1 MRLSQTISISPR
13 YTRSVSLERDI
24 EDAAAVAGYILTP
37 IGIDFLKRV
46 QRVLADT
53 PGPRAWTI
61 TGPYG
66 SGKSAFVLFLLNL
79 LSGHRMPG
87 SAAAQK
93 MLKGSAPEVA
103 SSLLDQRRTDSIR
116 PTGFCP
122 VLVTGTAGAIAP
134 VLLESILRDVSKFTK
149 KTQRIQALHALTDL
163 RRAYTRGK
171 GIDLLRL
178 VSLVGELAEQ
188 LRRAEKCHGIVLVVD
203 ELGKFLEYAAHR
215 PDENDIY
222 LLQLL
227 AETTSAGVSPSLL
240 LITILHQAFDQYA
253 AGLRPV
259 LRNEWAKIQGRFE
272 DVAFQDP
279 PEQLL
284 RVVAGAILQTSSP
297 LVTAYRKQA
306 TVIAEKLHDLGCAPP
321 SVNKRQFADVMA
333 SCAPLHPVSALTL
346 ARLCRKFGQNQRSL
360 FSFLTSRNASGLAT
374 YLERDIPSDSP
385 AFFSLGELFD
395 YMSDVLGS
403 GLGAGEAGSRWA
415 EVMATL
421 EAHRDLSA
429 VEAEVVKTV
438 GLLNIVGPYGKLR
451 ASIEVLRLALGGQDV
466 RKVCDSLQSRS
477 VLVFRK
483 HSSSYML
490 WQGSDIDLEQR
501 LDEAARRVS
510 PSASLAARIDSRY
523 SARPLVAKRHSF
535 ETGTLRFFR
544 IRFADVSTFSKVLAR
559 DDEADGVMI
568 YAVPGTPS
576 EYDELVRLAVNSE
589 ARERGDVLVAVP
601 RNVEALTA
609 GFRELELLRWVE
621 ANTPAL
627 QADLVA
633 RKELRIRL
641 QAVEK
646 IVDAEI
652 AQLFS
657 PAKSSRTAWYHL
669 GIEEKIESPIRLSQ
683 MLSEICDK
691 VYGQAPVIKNELL
704 NRRVLSSAAAK
715 ARRIL
720 LEAIITR
727 PKEPKLGITGYP
739 PELSMYRSLLE
750 LNGLH
755 RAGDSEYLLTA
766 PHLHSTIFPA
776 WHAIEEFFGE
786 AELEKQPLDTLFAKL
801 RRAPFGMKSGV
812 IPVLFCVA
820 CIVHDTEIAIYESN
834 AFVPEITIDVFERIL
849 KSPETFTLRS
859 YRIEGVRKTVFQE
872 YAKLLDADAADSDN
886 LVAVIKPLYRFFN
899 RLQDYTK
906 RTASLSPKA
915 IAVREALLAARDP
928 DQILF
933 HDLPVAC
940 EFNPFENH
948 KMPERSVRT
957 FFHELHGAFAEL
969 QRCYDDLLS
978 RLQQLLF
985 QAFDLSGANTR
996 AQLQQ
1001 RAGALAEYAV
1011 EPRMRAFIMHLC
1023 ADDLESVAWIEA
1035 IGALLAGKPPK
1046 SWNDADRARYEVSVA
1061 ELSRSLKHIEALAF
1075 ELSRPAVAR
1084 DAGAEVYRIGITDH
1098 HSKEVEAVVSVSS
1111 KDKIKFTNTITELEA
1126 ALKKGGVAES
1136 AALSLAALAAVA
1148 KEFLARLDSPGA
1160 ARKGIG
1166 ALHSHDK

>member
-1 MRLSQTISISPR
+1 MRLSETLGISPR
-13 YTRSVSLERDI
+13 YTRSISLERDVD
-24 EDAAAVAGYILTP
+24 DASAVAGYILTP

-46 QRVLADT
+46 HRVLANT
-53 PGPRAWTI
+53 PGSRAWTI

-66 SGKSAFVLFLLNL
+66 SGKSAFVLFLVNL
-79 LSGHRMPG
+79 LSGSRIPG
-87 SAAAQK
+87 AAAAQK
-93 MLKGSAPEVA
+93 ILKGSAPEIA
-103 SSLLDQRRTDSIR
+103 SCLLDQRRSDSIR
-116 PTGFCP
+116 PSGFCP

-134 VLLESILRDVSKFTK
+134 VLLEAILRDVPKFTK
-149 KTQRIQALHALTDL
+149 RTQRLPALQTLIDL
-163 RRAYTRGK
+163 QRAYVRGK
-171 GIDLLRL
+171 GIDLQRL
-178 VSLVGELAEQ
+178 VSLIGELTDQ
-188 LRRAEKCHGIVLVVD
+188 LRRVEKCHGIVVVVD
-203 ELGKFLEYAAHR
+203 ELGKFLEFAAHR

-227 AETTSAGVSPSLL
+227 AEATSAGASPSLL

-253 AGLRPV
+253 AGLRPI

-284 RVVAGAILQTSSP
+284 RVVAGGLLQTSSS

-306 TVIAEKLHDLGCAPP
+306 TIIAEKLHDLGCAPP
-321 SVNKRQFADVMA
+321 SLNKRQFCEVMA
-333 SCAPLHPVSALTL
+333 SCAPLHPITALTL

-360 FSFLTSRNASGLAT
+360 FSFLTSRNATGLAT
-374 YLERDIPSDSP
+374 FLERDVPSDSP
-385 AFFSLGELFD
+385 TFFSLGELFD
-395 YMSDVLGS
+395 YMSDALGS
-403 GLGAGEAGSRWA
+403 GLSVGEAGSRWA
-415 EVMATL
+415 EVMAAL

-429 VEAEVVKTV
+429 AEAEAVKAV

-451 ASIEVLRLALGGQDV
+451 ASVEVLRLVLGVQDV
-466 RKVCDSLQSRS
+466 RRVYDSLQKRS

-490 WQGSDIDLEQR
+490 WQGSDIDLDER
-501 LDEAARRVS
+501 LDEAARRLS
-510 PSASLAARIDSRY
+510 PNASLAGRIDSRY

-535 ETGTLRFFR
+535 TTGTLRFFK
-544 IRFADVSTFSKVLAR
+544 IRFADVATFSKVLAR
-559 DDEADGVMI
+559 DDDADGVMI
-568 YAVPGTPS
+568 YAIPAAPS
-576 EYDELVRLAVNSE
+576 EYDELVRLAVGSE
-589 ARERGDVLVAVP
+589 ARERGDVLVAIP

-609 GFRELELLRWVE
+609 GFRELELLKWVE
-621 ANTPAL
+621 TNTPAL

-641 QAVEK
+641 QAAEK
-646 IVDAEI
+646 VVDAEI

-657 PAKSSRTAWYHL
+657 PAKSSRTAWYHQ
-669 GIEEKIESPIRLSQ
+669 GIEQKIESPIRLSQ
-683 MLSEICDK
+683 MLSEICDD
-691 VYGQAPVIKNELL
+691 VYREAPVIKNELL
-704 NRRVLSSAAAK
+704 NRRALSSAAAK

-720 LEAIITR
+720 LEAVINSSNKPR
-727 PKEPKLGITGYP
+727 LAITGYP

-750 LNGLH
+750 LNGMH
-755 RAGDSEYLLTA
+755 RSGDGDYFLTA
-766 PHLHSTIFPA
+766 PYSNSTVSPA
-776 WHAIEEFFGE
+776 WHAIEEFFRE
-786 AELEKQPLDTLFAKL
+786 AELEKQPLDRLFAAL
-801 RRAPFGMKSGV
+801 RRPPFGMKSGV

-834 AFVPEITIDVFERIL
+834 AFVPEITIDVFERVL
-849 KSPETFTLRS
+849 KSPESFTLRS

-872 YAKLLDADAADSDN
+872 YAKLLGTDAANTDN

-906 RTASLSPKA
+906 RTASLSQKA
-915 IAVREALLAARDP
+915 LAVREALLAARDP

-933 HDLPVAC
+933 HDLPLAC
-940 EFNPFENH
+940 EFDPFESQ
-948 KMPERSVRT
+948 KMSERRVRT

-969 QRCYDDLLS
+969 QRCYDDLVS

-985 QAFDLSGANTR
+985 QAFDLSGANAR
-996 AQLQQ
+996 ALLQQ
-1001 RAGALAEYAV
+1001 RAAALADYAV

-1023 ADDLESVAWIEA
+1023 ANDLETVAWIEA

-1075 ELSRPAVAR
+1075 ELSRPSVAR
-1084 DAGAEVYRIGITDH
+1084 DVDAEVYRIGITDH
-1098 HSKEVEAVVSVSS
+1098 HSKEIEAVVSVAS
-1111 KDKIKFTNTITELEA
+1111 KDKTIFTNTIMELEA
-1126 ALKKGGVAES
+1126 ALEKGGVAGS

-1148 KEFLARLDSPGA
+1148 KECLARLGAPEA
-1160 ARKGIG
+1160 ARKRVE
-1166 ALHSHDK
+1166 AFTRP

>member
-1 MRLSQTISISPR
+1 MRLSETIGISPR
-13 YTRSVSLERDI
+13 YTRSVSLERDVS
-24 EDAAAVAGYILTP
+24 DASALAGYILTP
-37 IGIDFLKRV
+37 IGIDFLNRV
-46 QRVLADT
+46 HRVLADT

-66 SGKSAFVLFLLNL
+66 SGKSAFVLFLVNL
-79 LSGHRMPG
+79 LSGNRMPG
-87 SAAAQK
+87 SAAAQR
-93 MLKGSAPEVA
+93 MLKGSAPEMA
-103 SSLLDQRRTDSIR
+103 SCLLDQRRADSIR

-122 VLVTGTAGAIAP
+122 ILVTGTAGSIAP
-134 VLLESILRDVSKFTK
+134 VLLESILRDVPKFTK
-149 KTQRIQALHALTDL
+149 KTQRIPALQALTDL
-163 RRAYTRGK
+163 QRANARGK

-178 VSLVGELAEQ
+178 VSLVGELTDQ
-188 LRRAEKCHGIVLVVD
+188 LRRVEKCHGIVVVVD

-227 AETTSAGVSPSLL
+227 AEATSAGTSPNLL
-240 LITILHQAFDQYA
+240 LVTILHQAFDQYA
-253 AGLRPV
+253 AGLRPI

-284 RVVAGAILQTSSP
+284 RVVAGGVLQTPS
-297 LVTAYRKQA
+297 LLATAYRKQA
-306 TVIAEKLHDLGCAPP
+306 TAIAEKLYDLGCAPP
-321 SVNKRQFADVMA
+321 SLNKRQFSEVMA
-333 SCAPLHPVSALTL
+333 SCAPLHPITALTL

-360 FSFLTSRNASGLAT
+360 FSFLTSRNASGFAT
-374 YLERDIPSDSP
+374 YLERDISSDSP

-395 YMSDVLGS
+395 YVSDTLGS
-403 GLGAGEAGSRWA
+403 GLSVGEAGSRWA

-429 VEAEVVKTV
+429 LEVEVVKAV

-451 ASIEVLRLALGGQDV
+451 ASVEVLRLAPGGQDA
-466 RKVCDSLQSRS
+466 RKVCDSLQKRS

-490 WQGSDIDLEQR
+490 WQGSDIDLDQR

-510 PSASLAARIDSRY
+510 QNASLAGRIDSRY

-535 ETGTLRFFR
+535 ETGTLRFFK
-544 IRFADVSTFSKVLAR
+544 IRFADVPTFSKVLGR

-568 YAVPGTPS
+568 YAIPATPS
-576 EYDELVRLAVNSE
+576 EYDELVRLAIGSG
-589 ARERGDVLVAVP
+589 ARERGDVLVAIP
-601 RNVEALTA
+601 KNVEALTA
-609 GFRELELLRWVE
+609 AFRELELLKWVG

-641 QAVEK
+641 QAAEK
-646 IVDAEI
+646 VVDAEI

-669 GIEEKIESPIRLSQ
+669 GIEQKVESPIRLSQ
-683 MLSEICDK
+683 MLSEICDE
-691 VYGQAPVIKNELL
+691 VYDKAPVIKNELL
-704 NRRVLSSAAAK
+704 NRRALSSAAAK

-720 LEAIITR
+720 LEAIITSPNQPR
-727 PKEPKLGITGYP
+727 LGITGYP
-739 PELSMYRSLLE
+739 PELSMYRSVLE
-750 LNGLH
+750 LNGMH
-755 RAGDSEYLLTA
+755 RSGDDDYVLTA
-766 PHLHSTIFPA
+766 PYSNSTVFPA
-776 WHAIEEFFGE
+776 WRAIEEFFGE
-786 AELEKQPLDTLFAKL
+786 AELEKQPLDKLFATL
-801 RRAPFGMKSGV
+801 RRSPFGMKSGV

-820 CIVHDTEIAIYESN
+820 CIVHDTEIAIYESS

-859 YRIEGVRKTVFQE
+859 YRIEGVRKTVFHE
-872 YAKLLDADAADSDN
+872 YAKLLGTDAANSDN

-906 RTASLSPKA
+906 RTASLSQKA
-915 IAVREALLAARDP
+915 VAVREVLLAARDP

-933 HDLPVAC
+933 YDLPLAC
-940 EFNPFENH
+940 EFDPFENQ
-948 KMPERSVRT
+948 KMSGRVRT

-969 QRCYDDLLS
+969 QRCYDDLLA

-985 QAFDLSGANTR
+985 QAFDLNGANAR
-996 AQLQQ
+996 ALLQQ
-1001 RAGALAEYAV
+1001 RVAALVDYAV

-1023 ADDLESVAWIEA
+1023 ADDLETVAWIEA

-1075 ELSRPAVAR
+1075 ELSRPSVAR
-1084 DAGAEVYRIGITDH
+1084 DADAEVYRIGITDH
-1098 HSKEVEAVVSVSS
+1098 HSKEVEAVVSVTS
-1111 KDKIKFTNTITELEA
+1111 KDKSLFTNTIVELEA
-1126 ALKKGGVAES
+1126 ALEKGGVAGS

-1148 KEFLARLDSPGA
+1148 KDCLGRLDAPKA
-1160 ARKGIG
+1160 ARKGVE
-1166 ALHSHDK
+1166 A

>member
-1 MRLSQTISISPR
+1 MRLIETIGVSPR
-13 YTRSVSLERDI
+13 HTRSVSIERDVK
-24 EDAAAVAGYILTP
+24 DASAVAGYILTP
-37 IGIDFLKRV
+37 IGIDFLNRV
-46 QRVLADT
+46 HRVLANA
-53 PGPRAWTI
+53 PGTRAWTI

-66 SGKSAFVLFLLNL
+66 TGKSAFVLFLVNL
-79 LSGHRMPG
+79 LSGNRMPG
-87 SAAAQK
+87 AAAAQK
-93 MLKGSAPEVA
+93 MLKDSAPEMA
-103 SSLLDQRRTDSIR
+103 SCLLDQRRSDSIR
-116 PTGFCP
+116 SAGFCP

-134 VLLESILRDVSKFTK
+134 VLLEAILKDVPRFTK
-149 KTQRIQALHALTDL
+149 KTERLPALRALADLQRACA
-163 RRAYTRGK
+163 RGK
-171 GIDLLRL
+171 NIDLLRL
-178 VSLVGELAEQ
+178 VSLIGELTDQ
-188 LRRAEKCHGIVLVVD
+188 LRRVEKCHGIVIAVD
-203 ELGKFLEYAAHR
+203 ELGKFLEFAAHR

-227 AETTSAGVSPSLL
+227 AEATSTEAPPSLL
-240 LITILHQAFDQYA
+240 LITVLHQAFDQYA

-284 RVVAGAILQTSSP
+284 RVVAAAILQTPSP
-297 LVTAYRKQA
+297 LVAAYRRRA
-306 TVIAEKLHDLGCAPP
+306 TTIAEKLYDLGCAPP
-321 SVNKRQFADVMA
+321 SLNKYQFSEVMA
-333 SCAPLHPVSALTL
+333 SCAPLHPITALTL

-360 FSFLTSRNASGLAT
+360 FSFLTSRNAFGLAT
-374 YLERDIPSDSP
+374 YLERDIPSASP
-385 AFFSLGELFD
+385 TFFGLSELFD
-395 YMSDVLGS
+395 YMSDALGS
-403 GLGAGEAGSRWA
+403 GLSVGEGGPRWA

-429 VEAEVVKTV
+429 AEVGVVKTV

-451 ASIEVLRLALGGQDV
+451 ASFEVLRLSLGAQDV
-466 RKVCDSLQSRS
+466 RKTCDSLQKRS

-490 WQGSDIDLEQR
+490 WQGSDIDLDER
-501 LDEAARRVS
+501 VEEAARRVS
-510 PSASLAARIDSRY
+510 PNASLAGRIDSRY

-535 ETGTLRFFR
+535 TTGTLRFFN
-544 IRFADVSTFSKVLAR
+544 IRFADVATFSKVLAR

-568 YAVPGTPS
+568 YAIPAAPS
-576 EYDELVRLAVNSE
+576 EYDELVRLAVGSE
-589 ARERGDVLVAVP
+589 ARERGDVLVALP
-601 RNVEALTA
+601 RSVEALTA

-641 QAVEK
+641 QAAEK

-657 PAKSSRTAWYHL
+657 PAKSSRTTWYHQ
-669 GIEEKIESPIRLSQ
+669 GIERKIESPIRLSQ
-683 MLSEICDK
+683 MLSEICDD
-691 VYGQAPVIKNELL
+691 VYDKAPVIKNELL
-704 NRRVLSSAAAK
+704 NRRSLSSAAAK

-727 PKEPKLGITGYP
+727 SNQPRLDITGYP
-739 PELSMYRSLLE
+739 PELSMYRSVLE
-750 LNGLH
+750 LNGMH
-755 RAGDSEYLLTA
+755 RAGDGECLLTA
-766 PHLHSTIFPA
+766 PYSNSTVFPA
-776 WHAIEEFFGE
+776 WHAIEVFFRE
-786 AELEKQPLDTLFAKL
+786 AELEKQPLDKLFAQL
-801 RRAPFGMKSGV
+801 RRPPFGMKRGV

-872 YAKLLDADAADSDN
+872 YAKLLGTDAANSDN

-906 RTASLSPKA
+906 RTASLSQKA

-933 HDLPVAC
+933 HDLPLAC
-940 EFNPFENH
+940 EFDPFENQ
-948 KMPERSVRT
+948 KMSERRVRT

-985 QAFDLSGANTR
+985 QAFNLSGVNAR
-996 AQLQQ
+996 AMLQQ
-1001 RAGALAEYAV
+1001 RAAVLGDYAV

-1023 ADDLESVAWIEA
+1023 ADDLETVAWIEA

-1075 ELSRPAVAR
+1075 ELSRPSVAR
-1084 DAGAEVYRIGITDH
+1084 DGDAEVYRIGITDQ
-1098 HSKEVEAVVSVSS
+1098 HSKEIEAVVSVSS
-1111 KDKIKFTNTITELEA
+1111 KDKIGFTNTIMELEA
-1126 ALKKGGVAES
+1126 ALEKGGAAGS

-1148 KEFLARLDSPGA
+1148 KKFLARLGAPEA
-1160 ARKGIG
+1160 ARKEIE
-1166 ALHSHDK
+1166 ALHSHDE

>member
-1 MRLSQTISISPR
+1 MRLSETIRISPR
-13 YTRSVSLERDI
+13 YTRSISLERDA

-37 IGIDFLKRV
+37 IGIDFLKRAH
-46 QRVLADT
+46 RVLANT

-66 SGKSAFVLFLLNL
+66 SGKSAFVLFLVNL
-79 LSGHRMPG
+79 LSGNRMPG

-93 MLKGSAPEVA
+93 MLKSSAPEMA
-103 SSLLDQRRTDSIR
+103 SCLLDQRRADSIR
-116 PTGFCP
+116 PAGFCP
-122 VLVTGTAGAIAP
+122 ILVTGTAGAIAP
-134 VLLESILRDVSKFTK
+134 VLLEAIFRDVPKFTK
-149 KTQRIQALHALTDL
+149 KTQRIPALLALSDL
-163 RRAYTRGK
+163 RRAYARGK

-178 VSLVGELAEQ
+178 VSLVGELTEQ
-188 LRRAEKCHGIVLVVD
+188 LRRVEKCQGIVVVVD

-215 PDENDIY
+215 PDENDLY

-227 AETTSAGVSPSLL
+227 AEATSAGTSPRLL

-284 RVVAGAILQTSSP
+284 RVVGGGILQTPSP
-297 LVTAYRKQA
+297 LVTAYLKQA
-306 TVIAEKLHDLGCAPP
+306 TAIAEKLYDLGCAPP
-321 SVNKRQFADVMA
+321 SLSKRQFSEVMA
-333 SCAPLHPVSALTL
+333 SCAPLHPVTALTL

-360 FSFLTSRNASGLAT
+360 FSFLTSRNTSGLAT
-374 YLERDIPSDSP
+374 YLERDIHSDSP
-385 AFFSLGELFD
+385 RFFSLAELFD
-395 YMSDVLGS
+395 YMSDALGN
-403 GLGAGEAGSRWA
+403 GLSVGEAGSRWA

-421 EAHRDLSA
+421 DAHRDISS

-451 ASIEVLRLALGGQDV
+451 ASIEVLRLALSGQDV
-466 RKVCDSLQSRS
+466 RKACDSLQKRS
-477 VLVFRK
+477 VLVFRR

-490 WQGSDIDLEQR
+490 WQGSDIDLDQR
-501 LDEAARRVS
+501 LGEAARRVS
-510 PSASLAARIDSRY
+510 PNASLAGRIDSRY

-544 IRFADVSTFSKVLAR
+544 IRFADVATFSKVLER

-568 YAVPGTPS
+568 YAIPATPS
-576 EYDELVRLAVNSE
+576 EYDELVRLAIGSD

-641 QAVEK
+641 QAAEK
-646 IVDAEI
+646 VVDAEI

-669 GIEEKIESPIRLSQ
+669 GIQQKIESPIRLSQ
-683 MLSEICDK
+683 MLSEICDE
-691 VYGQAPVIKNELL
+691 VYDKAPVIKNELL
-704 NRRVLSSAAAK
+704 NRRALSSAAAK

-727 PKEPKLGITGYP
+727 SNQPRLGIIGYP

-750 LNGLH
+750 LNGMH
-755 RAGDSEYLLTA
+755 RAADSECLLTA
-766 PHLHSTIFPA
+766 PYSNSTIFPA
-776 WHAIEEFFGE
+776 WHAIEEFFRE
-786 AELEKQPLDTLFAKL
+786 AELEKHPLDKLFAKL

-834 AFVPEITIDVFERIL
+834 AFVPEITIDAFERIL
-849 KSPETFTLRS
+849 KSPESFTLRS

-872 YAKLLDADAADSDN
+872 YAKLLGADAADSDN
-886 LVAVIKPLYRFFN
+886 LIAVIKPLYRFFN

-906 RTASLSPKA
+906 RTGSLSQKA

-940 EFNPFENH
+940 EFHPFESQ
-948 KMPERSVRT
+948 KMSERSVRT

-985 QAFDLSGANTR
+985 QAFDLNGANAR
-996 AQLQQ
+996 SLLQQ
-1001 RAGALAEYAV
+1001 RAATLAEYAV

-1023 ADDLESVAWIEA
+1023 ADELETVAWIEA
-1035 IGALLAGKPPK
+1035 IGALFAGKPPK

-1075 ELSRPAVAR
+1075 ELSRPSVAR

-1098 HSKEVEAVVSVSS
+1098 HSKEIEAVVSVASA
-1111 KDKIKFTNTITELEA
+1111 DKTKFTNTIMELET
-1126 ALKKGGVAES
+1126 ALEKGGVAGN
-1136 AALSLAALAAVA
+1136 AALSLAALAAVT
-1148 KEFLARLDSPGA
+1148 KEFLARLDTPKDAG
-1160 ARKGIG
+1160 RGIK
-1166 ALHSHDK
+1166 ALHSHEK

>member
-1 MRLSQTISISPR
+1 MRLSETIGIAPR
-13 YTRSVSLERDI
+13 YTRSVSLERDV

-46 QRVLADT
+46 HRVLADA

-66 SGKSAFVLFLLNL
+66 SGKSAFVLFLVNL
-79 LSGHRMPG
+79 LSGSRMPG
-87 SAAAQK
+87 SAAAQR
-93 MLKGSAPEVA
+93 MLKGSAPEMA
-103 SSLLDQRRTDSIR
+103 SFLLDQRRADSIR
-116 PTGFCP
+116 PNGFCP
-122 VLVTGTAGAIAP
+122 ILLTGTAGAIAP
-134 VLLESILRDVSKFTK
+134 VLLESVLRDVPRFTK
-149 KTQRIQALHALTDL
+149 KTQRIPALQALIGLQ
-163 RRAYTRGK
+163 RAYARGK

-178 VSLVGELAEQ
+178 VALVGELADQ
-188 LRRAEKCHGIVLVVD
+188 LRRVEKCHGIVVVVD
-203 ELGKFLEYAAHR
+203 ELGKFLEYGAHR
-215 PDENDIY
+215 PEENDIY

-227 AETTSAGVSPSLL
+227 AEATSAGASPSLL

-253 AGLRPV
+253 AGLRPA

-284 RVVAGAILQTSSP
+284 RVVAGGILQTPSP
-297 LVTAYRKQA
+297 LVAAYRKQA
-306 TVIAEKLHDLGCAPP
+306 MAIAEKLYDLGCAPP
-321 SVNKRQFADVMA
+321 SLNKRQFSEVMA
-333 SCAPLHPVSALTL
+333 SCAPLHPITALTL

-360 FSFLTSRNASGLAT
+360 FSFLTSRNTSGLAT
-374 YLERDIPSDSP
+374 YLEREVPADSP

-395 YMSDVLGS
+395 YMSDALGS
-403 GLGAGEAGSRWA
+403 GLSMGEAGSRWA

-429 VEAEVVKTV
+429 LEAEVVKAA

-451 ASIEVLRLALGGQDV
+451 ASVEVLRLVLGGQDA
-466 RKVCDSLQSRS
+466 RKVCESLQKRS

-490 WQGSDIDLEQR
+490 WQGSDIDLDQR

-510 PSASLAARIDSRY
+510 PNASLAGRIDSRY

-535 ETGTLRFFR
+535 ETGTLRFFK

-568 YAVPGTPS
+568 YAIPATPS
-576 EYDELVRLAVNSE
+576 EYDELVRLAIGSE

-609 GFRELELLRWVE
+609 GFRELELLQWVE

-633 RKELRIRL
+633 RKELRVRL
-641 QAVEK
+641 QAAEK
-646 IVDAEI
+646 VVDAEI

-657 PAKSSRTAWYHL
+657 PAKSSRTTWYHL
-669 GIEEKIESPIRLSQ
+669 GIEERIESPIRLSQ

-691 VYGQAPVIKNELL
+691 VYDKAPVIKNELL
-704 NRRVLSSAAAK
+704 NRRALSSAAAK

-727 PKEPKLGITGYP
+727 PKESRLGFTGYP

-750 LNGLH
+750 LNGMH
-755 RAGDSEYLLTA
+755 RAADGEYLVVA
-766 PHLHSTIFPA
+766 PHQHSTIFPA
-776 WHAIEEFFGE
+776 WHAIEAFFGE
-786 AELEKQPLDTLFAKL
+786 AELEKQPLDKLFARL
-801 RRAPFGMKSGV
+801 RRPPFGMKSGV
-812 IPVLFCVA
+812 IPVLFCIA
-820 CIVHDTEIAIYESN
+820 CVVHDTEIAVYESN
-834 AFVPEITIDVFERIL
+834 AFTPEITIDVFERIL
-849 KSPETFTLRS
+849 KSPESFTLRS

-872 YAKLLDADAADSDN
+872 YAKLLGADAADSDN

-940 EFNPFENH
+940 EFNPFESQ
-948 KMPERSVRT
+948 KMSERGVRT

-985 QAFDLSGANTR
+985 QAFDLSGANAR
-996 AQLQQ
+996 QLLQH
-1001 RAGALAEYAV
+1001 RVATLAEYAV

-1023 ADDLESVAWIEA
+1023 ADDLETVAWIEA

-1075 ELSRPAVAR
+1075 ELSRPSVAR

-1098 HSKEVEAVVSVSS
+1098 HSKEIEAVVSVTS
-1111 KDKIKFTNTITELEA
+1111 KDKTRFANTVTELEA
-1126 ALKKGGVAES
+1126 ALEKGGVAGS

-1148 KEFLARLDSPGA
+1148 KEFLARLEAPEA
-1160 ARKGIG
+1160 ARKASEAI
-1166 ALHSHDK
+1166 HTHDK

>member
-1 MRLSQTISISPR
+1 MRLSETIGVSPR
-13 YTRSVSLERDI
+13 YTRSVSLERDV
-24 EDAAAVAGYILTP
+24 ENADAIAGYILTP

-46 QRVLADT
+46 HRVLAGN

-66 SGKSAFVLFLLNL
+66 SGKSAFVLFLVNL
-79 LSGHRMPG
+79 LSGDRMPG
-87 SAAAQK
+87 SLAAQK
-93 MLKGSAPEVA
+93 MLKGSAPEMA
-103 SSLLDQRRTDSIR
+103 SSLLDQRRADSIR
-116 PTGFCP
+116 PSGFCP
-122 VLVTGTAGAIAP
+122 ILVTGTAGAIAP

-149 KTQRIQALHALTDL
+149 KTLRIPALQVLGDLQRTYA
-163 RRAYTRGK
+163 RGN

-178 VSLVGELAEQ
+178 VSLIGELAAQ
-188 LRRAEKCHGIVLVVD
+188 LRRVEKCHGIVVVVD
-203 ELGKFLEYAAHR
+203 ELGKFLEFAAHR

-227 AETTSAGVSPSLL
+227 AETTSAETSPSLL

-253 AGLRPV
+253 AGLSPI
-259 LRNEWAKIQGRFE
+259 LRNEWAKVQGRFE

-284 RVVAGAILQTSSP
+284 RVVAGGILQTASP

-306 TVIAEKLHDLGCAPP
+306 KAIAEKLYDLGCAPP
-321 SVNKRQFADVMA
+321 SVDRRQFAEMMA
-333 SCAPLHPVSALTL
+333 SCAPLHPIAALAL

-385 AFFSLGELFD
+385 AFFSLSELFN
-395 YMSDVLGS
+395 YMSDALGS
-403 GLGAGEAGSRWA
+403 GLSVGEAGSRWA

-429 VEAEVVKTV
+429 AEAAVVKAV

-451 ASIEVLRLALGGQDV
+451 GSVEVLRLALSSQDV
-466 RKVCDSLQSRS
+466 RRVCDSLQKRS

-501 LDEAARRVS
+501 LGEAARCVS
-510 PSASLAARIDSRY
+510 PNASLAGRIDSRY

-544 IRFADVSTFSKVLAR
+544 IRFADVATFSKVLAR
-559 DDEADGVMI
+559 DDESDGVMI
-568 YAVPGTPS
+568 YAVPATPS
-576 EYDELVRLAVNSE
+576 ERDELVRLAVGSE
-589 ARERGDVLVAVP
+589 VRERGDVLVAIS

-609 GFRELELLRWVE
+609 GFRELEQLKWVE
-621 ANTPAL
+621 TNTPAL

-641 QAVEK
+641 QAAEK
-646 IVDAEI
+646 VVDGEI

-657 PAKSSRTAWYHL
+657 PAKSSRTTWYHL
-669 GIEEKIESPIRLSQ
+669 GIEQKIESPIRLSQ

-691 VYGQAPVIKNELL
+691 VYDKAPVIKNELL
-704 NRRVLSSAAAK
+704 NRRSLSSAAAK
-715 ARRIL
+715 ARRLL

-727 PKEPKLGITGYP
+727 PKEPRLGITGFP

-750 LNGLH
+750 VNGMH
-755 RAGDSEYLLTA
+755 RAADGEYLLTA
-766 PHLHSTIFPA
+766 PHLRSTIFPA

-786 AELEKQPLDTLFAKL
+786 AELEKQSLGKLFAKL
-801 RRAPFGMKSGV
+801 KRPPFGMKSGV
-812 IPVLFCVA
+812 IPVLFCVG

-834 AFVPEITIDVFERIL
+834 AFVPEITIDAFERIL
-849 KSPETFTLRS
+849 KSPDTFTLRS
-859 YRIEGVRKTVFQE
+859 YRIEGVRKTVFLE
-872 YAKLLDADAADSDN
+872 YAKLLDADAADGDN

-933 HDLPVAC
+933 HDLPVSC
-940 EFNPFENH
+940 EFNPFESQ
-948 KMPERSVRT
+948 KMSERSVKT

-985 QAFDLSGANTR
+985 QAFDLSGANAR
-996 AQLQQ
+996 ALLQQ
-1001 RAGALAEYAV
+1001 RAAALAEYAV

-1075 ELSRPAVAR
+1075 ELSRPSVIR
-1084 DAGAEVYRIGITDH
+1084 DASAEVFRIGITDH
-1098 HSKEVEAVVSVSS
+1098 HSKEIEAVVSVTS
-1111 KDKIKFTNTITELEA
+1111 KDKTRFTNTIMELEA
-1126 ALKKGGVAES
+1126 ALEKGGVAGS

-1148 KEFLARLDSPGA
+1148 KEFLVRLDAPEA
-1160 ARKGIG
+1160 ARKGER
-1166 ALHSHDK
+1166 SVTQP